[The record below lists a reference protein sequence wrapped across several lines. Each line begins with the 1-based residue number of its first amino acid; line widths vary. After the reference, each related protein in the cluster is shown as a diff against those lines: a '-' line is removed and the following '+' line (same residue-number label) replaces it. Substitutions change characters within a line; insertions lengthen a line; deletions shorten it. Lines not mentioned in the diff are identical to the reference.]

1 MLLAFVGPPA
11 LSSLRRH
18 SLLAR
23 CQRCA
28 PEIEDLTATYFYAVQ
43 CARDLADDEMARLMH
58 ILDVD
63 ATLPARAHNEVA
75 IGPRPGTTS
84 PWSSKATDILKN
96 CGLEFVRR
104 VERGT
109 LYAFAAD
116 TVPSAVVPQLYD
128 RMIEAPLD
136 FLETLFRRVAPNPLV
151 HIPVR
156 AEGRQALVA
165 ANREMGLALS
175 DEEIDYALHAFAGR
189 DPTDVE
195 LMMFAV
201 VNSEHCRHKI
211 FNADWII
218 DGQRETRSLFDMIR
232 HTHAAHPQGTVKAYS
247 DNAGVIEGFD
257 VPIFGPDEDF
267 RYGYRQ
273 RQTHVLIK
281 VETHNHPT
289 AIAPYPGAST
299 GVGGEIRDE
308 GAAGTGGWSQAGLCA
323 FFTSHLRLPEFA
335 QPWEKERAAFPD
347 RLATPLAIMTEGP
360 IGGAAFGNE
369 FGRPNILGL
378 FRTLEDD
385 STGVWRGYHKPIMVA
400 GGVGLIDAEHVEKKI
415 PAAGDCVIQL
425 GGPAMLIGLGGG
437 AASSMDTGANSEDLD
452 FASVQRDNPEM
463 QRRCQELI
471 SRCIALGAENPII
484 SIHDVGAGGLSNAC
498 PELVADVGA
507 RFDLRAIHNDDPGM
521 SPMQIWSNEAQERYV
536 LVVGRAD
543 LDRFAEL
550 AARERCLFAIIG
562 EVTGDGTLSLDDA
575 LLGGKPIDDL
585 DLAVI
590 LGKPP
595 KMLRRATRSQPVR
608 QCLDLEGASIAEAA
622 ERVLRFPAV
631 AAKTF
636 LITIADRTVTGLVA
650 RDQMVG
656 PYQVPVADLA
666 LTCHS
671 FQQRPEH
678 PLSRARDSIPSFP
691 RKRESSGRGRNT
703 RDGTQS
709 LQTASQGYTGS
720 AMAMGERTPLA
731 LVDAPASGRIAIA
744 EAITNI
750 AAAHIGPIHRIKL
763 SGNWMCACGE
773 EGEDAALYDTVRTV
787 GLEFCPA
794 LGVSIPVGK
803 DSLSMRA
810 VWEDAEGAAHKVVA
824 PLSLVVSA
832 FAPVEDVRRH
842 ATPDLKSGD
851 TRLLLVDLG
860 RGQNRLGGSCLAQ
873 AYNQIGSE
881 APDVDAGDVRGL
893 YEAVQTLLDQDL
905 VLAYHDRSDGGLF
918 TAVAEMAFAGRCGV
932 ELEIGALGPDPLA
945 ALFCEEVGAVIQ
957 YRAEDE
963 EAVYKVFADQGIADL
978 VHGVGQPID
987 DLHLRVCSGGDLV
1000 YDAPLL
1006 DLHAAWAELTYRM
1019 QAHRDDPDCAREE
1032 YEALADDQDPGLNFH
1047 LAHEVAPTVGGKAR
1061 PRVAVL
1067 REQGIN
1073 GQVEMAAAFDAAACE
1088 AVDVTMTDLL
1098 EGRAELSSF
1107 HGLAACGGFSYGDV
1121 LGAGAGWARSILFHD
1136 RLREQFAAFFER
1148 PDTFSLGVCNGC
1160 QMLSHLKELIPG
1172 AANWPQFVRNRSEQ
1186 FEARFATVEVLES
1199 RSVLLRGMAGSRL
1212 PIAVA
1217 HGEGRVQF
1225 GDERA
1230 VERARVEN
1238 QLCLRYVDN
1247 YGKPAELYPSNPN
1260 GSPGGLTALTSTDG
1274 RATIM
1279 MPHPERVF
1287 RNVQLSWRPAEWT
1300 GEEGPWLKLFQN
1312 ARDFA
1317 AQS

>member
-1 MLLAFVGPPA
+1 MLLAFVGPSA
-11 LSSLRRH
+11 LSSLRRR

-28 PEIEDLTATYFYAVQ
+28 PEVEDLSATYFYAVQ
-43 CARDLADDEMARLMH
+43 CVRALADDEMARLMR
-58 ILDVD
+58 ILDVG
-63 ATLPARAHNEVA
+63 ATLPARSHNEVA

-84 PWSSKATDILKN
+84 PWSSKATDILRN
-96 CGLEFVRR
+96 CGLEFVHR

-116 TVPSAVVPQLYD
+116 TVSSADFDELSRVVLPLLYD

-136 FLETLFRRVAPNPLV
+136 SLETLFRRVDPAPLV
-151 HIPVR
+151 HIPVQ
-156 AEGRQALVA
+156 AEGRCALVD

-218 DGQRETRSLFDMIR
+218 DGQHEARSLFAMIR
-232 HTHAAHPQGTVKAYS
+232 HTHAAHPEGTVKAYS

-257 VPIFGPDEDF
+257 VPVFGPQLDEDF

-335 QPWEKERAAFPD
+335 QPWEKERAAFPN

-369 FGRPNILGL
+369 FGRPNILGM

-400 GGVGLIDAEHVEKKI
+400 GGVGLIDAAHVEKKT

-471 SRCIALGAENPII
+471 SRCISLGAENPII

-507 RFDLRAIHNDDPGM
+507 RFDLRAIQNDDPGM

-543 LDRFAEL
+543 LNRFAEL
-550 AARERCLFAIIG
+550 AARERCLFAVIG

-575 LLGGKPIDDL
+575 LLGDKPIDDL

-595 KMLRRATRSQPVR
+595 KMLRRAMRRQPVR
-608 QCLDLEGASIAEAA
+608 QCLDLGEPSIAEAA

-671 FQQRPEH
+671 FQ
-678 PLSRARDSIPSFP
+678 
-691 RKRESSGRGRNT
+691 
-703 RDGTQS
+703 
-709 LQTASQGYTGS
+709 GYTGS

-731 LVDAPASGRIAIA
+731 LVDAPASGRMAIA
-744 EAITNI
+744 EAVTNI

-773 EGEDAALYDTVRTV
+773 EGEDAALYDTVRAV

-810 VWEDAEGAAHKVVA
+810 VWEDDEGAAHKVVA

-842 ATPDLKSGD
+842 ATPDLKRGGD

-860 RGQNRLGGSCLAQ
+860 RRRNRLGGSCLAQ
-873 AYNQIGSE
+873 VYNQIGSE

-893 YEAVQTLLDQDL
+893 YEAVQNLLDQDL

-932 ELEIGALGPDPLA
+932 ELEIGVLGRDPLA
-945 ALFCEEVGAVIQ
+945 ALFCEEVGVVIQ

-978 VHGVGQPID
+978 VHDVGQPVD
-987 DLHLRVCSGGDLV
+987 DLQLRVFRDGDLV
-1000 YDAPLL
+1000 YEALLL

-1032 YEALADDQDPGLNFH
+1032 YEALADGQDPGLNFH
-1047 LAHEVAPTVGGKAR
+1047 LAHEAAPTIEGKAR

-1098 EGRAELSSF
+1098 EGRVELNSF

-1172 AANWPQFVRNRSEQ
+1172 TANWPEFVRNRSEQ

-1199 RSVLLRGMAGSRL
+1199 CSVLLRGMEGSRL

-1230 VERARVEN
+1230 LGRAQIEN

-1247 YGKPAELYPSNPN
+1247 YGDPAERYPSNPN
-1260 GSPGGLTALTSTDG
+1260 GSPAGLTAFTSADG

-1287 RNVQLSWRPAEWT
+1287 RNVQLSWRPAKWK

-1317 AQS
+1317 DAS

>member
-1 MLLAFVGPPA
+1 MAAPTFIKPFPFRKYPMLLAFVGPPA
-11 LSSLRRH
+11 LSFLRRR
-18 SLLAR
+18 SLIAR
-23 CQRCA
+23 CQSCA
-28 PEIEDLTATYFYAVQ
+28 PEIEDLRATYFYAVQ
-43 CARDLADDEMARLMH
+43 CARTLTDDELARLMR

-63 ATLPARAHNEVA
+63 MALPARARNEVA
-75 IGPRPGTTS
+75 IGPRLGTTS
-84 PWSSKATDILKN
+84 PWSSKATDILRN

-116 TVPSAVVPQLYD
+116 TLPSAVLPLLYD
-128 RMIEAPLD
+128 RMIEAPLNS
-136 FLETLFRRVAPNPLV
+136 LETLFRRVEPKPLV

-156 AEGRQALVA
+156 AEGRRALVV

-218 DGQRETRSLFDMIR
+218 DGQREARSLFDMIR
-232 HTHAAHPQGTVKAYS
+232 HTHAAHPEGTVKAYS
-247 DNAGVIEGFD
+247 DNAGVIEGSD
-257 VPIFGPDEDF
+257 VPVFGPQLDEDF

-308 GAAGTGGWSQAGLCA
+308 GAVGTGGWSQAGLCA
-323 FFTSHLRLPEFA
+323 FFTSHLRLPGFA

-360 IGGAAFGNE
+360 IGSAAFGNE
-369 FGRPNILGL
+369 FGRPNILGM

-400 GGVGLIDAEHVEKKI
+400 GGVGLIDAAHVKKKT

-471 SRCIALGAENPII
+471 SRCISLGAENPII

-550 AARERCLFAIIG
+550 AARERCLFAVIG
-562 EVTGDGTLSLDDA
+562 EITGDGTLSLDDA

-595 KMLRRATRSQPVR
+595 KMLRRATRSRPVR
-608 QCLDLEGASIAEAA
+608 QPLALEGPSIAEAA

-656 PYQVPVADLA
+656 PHQVPVADLA
-666 LTCHS
+666 MTCHS
-671 FQQRPEH
+671 F
-678 PLSRARDSIPSFP
+678 
-691 RKRESSGRGRNT
+691 
-703 RDGTQS
+703 
-709 LQTASQGYTGS
+709 QGYTGS

-731 LVDAPASGRIAIA
+731 LVDAPASGRMAIA

-773 EGEDAALYDTVRTV
+773 EGEDAALYDTVRAV

-794 LGVSIPVGK
+794 VGVSIPVGK

-810 VWEDAEGAAHKVVA
+810 VWENAEGAAHKVVA

-832 FAPVEDVRRH
+832 FASVDDVRRH
-842 ATPDLKSGD
+842 ATPDLKRVGD

-860 RGQNRLGGSCLAQ
+860 RRQNRLGGSCLAQ

-918 TAVAEMAFAGRCGV
+918 AAVAEMAFAGRCGV
-932 ELEIGALGPDPLA
+932 ELTINTLGDDLLA
-945 ALFCEEVGAVIQ
+945 ALFCEEVGVVIQ
-957 YRAEDE
+957 YRVEDE

-978 VHGVGQPID
+978 VHGVGQPVDGAD
-987 DLHLRVCSGGDLV
+987 DLHLRVRHRGDLI
-1000 YDAPLL
+1000 YEAPLL

-1032 YEALADDQDPGLNFH
+1032 YEALADGQDPGLNFH
-1047 LAHEVAPTVGGKAR
+1047 LAHEVAPTIGGKAR

-1073 GQVEMAAAFDAAACE
+1073 GQVEMAAAFDAAACG

-1098 EGRAELSSF
+1098 AGRVELSSF

-1199 RSVLLRGMAGSRL
+1199 QSVLLRGMEGSRL

-1225 GDERA
+1225 GDEREI
-1230 VERARVEN
+1230 ERVRMQN

-1247 YGKPAELYPSNPN
+1247 YGDPAERYPANPN
-1260 GSPGGLTALTSTDG
+1260 GSPDGLTAFTSADG

-1279 MPHPERVF
+1279 MPHPERVC

-1312 ARDFA
+1312 ALAFA

>member
-11 LSSLRRH
+11 LSSLRRRL
-18 SLLAR
+18 LLAR

-28 PEIEDLTATYFYAVQ
+28 PEVEDLSATYFYAVQ
-43 CARDLADDEMARLMH
+43 CARALADDEMARLMR

-63 ATLPARAHNEVA
+63 ATLSVRAHNEVA

-96 CGLEFVRR
+96 CGLEFVHR

-109 LYAFAAD
+109 LYAFAAN
-116 TVPSAVVPQLYD
+116 TVPSAVLPLFYD

-136 FLETLFRRVAPNPLV
+136 SLETLFRRVDPKPLV

-156 AEGRQALVA
+156 AEGRRALVA

-218 DGQRETRSLFDMIR
+218 DGQREARSLFDMIR
-232 HTHAAHPQGTVKAYS
+232 HTHAAHPEGTVKAYS

-257 VPIFGPDEDF
+257 VPVFGPQLDANF
-267 RYGYRQ
+267 SYGYRQ

-308 GAAGTGGWSQAGLCA
+308 GAAGTGGWSQAGLSA
-323 FFTSHLRLPEFA
+323 FFTSHLRVPEFA

-369 FGRPNILGL
+369 FGRPNILGM

-400 GGVGLIDAEHVEKKI
+400 GGVGLIDAAHVEKETPK
-415 PAAGDCVIQL
+415 AGDCVIQL

-471 SRCIALGAENPII
+471 SRCIALGAENPIV

-550 AARERCLFAIIG
+550 AARERCLFAVIG
-562 EVTGDGTLSLDDA
+562 EITGDGTLSLDDS

-595 KMLRRATRSQPVR
+595 KMLRRAMRSQPVQ
-608 QCLDLEGASIAEAA
+608 QCPDLGEPSIAEAA

-671 FQQRPEH
+671 FQ
-678 PLSRARDSIPSFP
+678 
-691 RKRESSGRGRNT
+691 
-703 RDGTQS
+703 
-709 LQTASQGYTGS
+709 GYTGS

-731 LVDAPASGRIAIA
+731 LVDAPASGRMAIA
-744 EAITNI
+744 EAVTNI

-773 EGEDAALYDTVRTV
+773 EGEDAALYDTVRAV

-794 LGVSIPVGK
+794 VGVSIPVGK

-832 FAPVEDVRRH
+832 FAPVDDVRRH

-873 AYNQIGSE
+873 VYNQIGSGT
-881 APDVDAGDVRGL
+881 PDVDAGDVRGL

-932 ELEIGALGPDPLA
+932 ELTVNTRGDDLLA

-957 YRAEDE
+957 YRVEDE
-963 EAVYKVFADQGIADL
+963 EAVYKVFEDQGIADL
-978 VHGVGQPID
+978 VHDVGQPVD
-987 DLHLRVCSGGDLV
+987 DLHLRVCRGGDLV

-1047 LAHEVAPTVGGKAR
+1047 LAHEVAPTIGGKAR

-1098 EGRAELSSF
+1098 EGRVELSSF

-1199 RSVLLRGMAGSRL
+1199 RSVLLRGMEGSRL

-1225 GDERA
+1225 GDEQA
-1230 VERARVEN
+1230 LERARMEN

-1247 YGKPAELYPSNPN
+1247 CGQPAERYPSNPN
-1260 GSPGGLTALTSTDG
+1260 GSPGGLTALTSADG

-1287 RNVQLSWRPAEWT
+1287 RNIQLSWRPAQWT

-1317 AQS
+1317 VQS